1 MIGAN
6 ERSQQT
12 CSSKDEGHIRLIVGL
27 GNPGPEYQHTRH
39 NAGVWFVESL
49 AKMYNCTLKLEN
61 KFYGYTGRIT
71 IGEQDIRL
79 LIPTTFMNKS
89 GQAVAAMANFYRVPL
104 TSLLVAFDEL
114 DLPPGVAK
122 FKIGGSS
129 SQNGIRD
136 IVSSLANQKEFLR
149 LRIGIGHPG
158 DKNRVTG
165 HVLGKAPQKEQQQI
179 EDAIDEATRCL
190 EILIK
195 DDLKKAMN
203 RLHSFKAE

>member
-1 MIGAN
+1 MSDKQLARI
-6 ERSQQT
+6 S
-12 CSSKDEGHIRLIVGL
+12 LIVGL

-39 NAGVWFVESL
+39 NAGTWFVESL

-104 TSLLVAFDEL
+104 PGLLIAFDEL

-136 IVSSLANQKEFLR
+136 IVSSMANQKNFLR

-179 EDAIDEATRCL
+179 EDAIDEASRCL

-195 DDLKKAMN
+195 EDLKKAMN

>member
-1 MIGAN
+1 MTDKQLA
-6 ERSQQT
+6 
-12 CSSKDEGHIRLIVGL
+12 HISLIVGL

-39 NAGVWFVESL
+39 NAGSWFVESL
-49 AKMYNCTLKLEN
+49 AKIYNCSLKLEN

-71 IGEQDIRL
+71 IGGQDIRL

-104 TSLLVAFDEL
+104 SGLLVAFDEL

-129 SQNGIRD
+129 SQNGVRD
-136 IVSSLANQKEFLR
+136 IVSSMANQKDFLR
-149 LRIGIGHPG
+149 LRVGIGHPG

-190 EILIK
+190 EILFK

>member
-1 MIGAN
+1 MTDKQLARI
-6 ERSQQT
+6 S
-12 CSSKDEGHIRLIVGL
+12 LIVGL

-39 NAGVWFVESL
+39 NAGAWLVESL
-49 AKMYNCTLKLEN
+49 AKIYNCSLKPEN
-61 KFYGYTGRIT
+61 KFYGYTGRIS
-71 IGEQDIRL
+71 IGGQDIRL
-79 LIPTTFMNKS
+79 LIPATFMNKS

-104 TSLLVAFDEL
+104 SGLLVAFDEL

-129 SQNGIRD
+129 SQNGVRD
-136 IVSSLANQKEFLR
+136 IVSSMANQKDFLR
-149 LRIGIGHPG
+149 LRVGIGHPG

-165 HVLGKAPQKEQQQI
+165 HVLGKASQKEQQQI

-190 EILIK
+190 EILVK

>member
-1 MIGAN
+1 LTDKQLEPI
-6 ERSQQT
+6 S
-12 CSSKDEGHIRLIVGL
+12 LIVGL

-39 NAGVWFVESL
+39 NAGTWFVESL
-49 AKMYNCTLKLEN
+49 AKIHNCSLKLEN

-71 IGEQDIRL
+71 INGQDIRL

-89 GQAVAAMANFYRVPL
+89 GQSVAAMANFYRVPI
-104 TSLLVAFDEL
+104 SGLLVAFDEL

-136 IVSSLANQKEFLR
+136 IVSNMANQKDFLR

-179 EDAIDEATRCL
+179 EDVIDEATRCL
-190 EILIK
+190 EILVK

>member
-1 MIGAN
+1 MTDKQL
-6 ERSQQT
+6 ERIS
-12 CSSKDEGHIRLIVGL
+12 LIVGL

-114 DLPPGVAK
+114 DLPSGVAK

-136 IVSSLANQKEFLR
+136 IVSSMANQKDFLR

>member
-1 MIGAN
+1 
-6 ERSQQT
+6 
-12 CSSKDEGHIRLIVGL
+12 
-27 GNPGPEYQHTRH
+27 
-39 NAGVWFVESL
+39 
-49 AKMYNCTLKLEN
+49 
-61 KFYGYTGRIT
+61 
-71 IGEQDIRL
+71 
-79 LIPTTFMNKS
+79 MNKS

-104 TSLLVAFDEL
+104 ESLFIAFDEL

-129 SQNGIRD
+129 SQNGVRD
-136 IVSSLANQKEFLR
+136 IVSSLANQKDFLR
-149 LRIGIGHPG
+149 LRVGIGHPG

-179 EDAIDEATRCL
+179 EEAIDEATRCL
-190 EILIK
+190 EILVK

>member
-1 MIGAN
+1 MTDKQL
-6 ERSQQT
+6 ERTS
-12 CSSKDEGHIRLIVGL
+12 LIVGL

-39 NAGVWFVESL
+39 NAGTWFVESL
-49 AKMYNCTLKLEN
+49 AKIYNCSLKLEN
-61 KFYGYTGRIT
+61 KFYGYTGRIA
-71 IGEQDIRL
+71 INGQDIRL
-79 LIPTTFMNKS
+79 LIPTTFMNRS
-89 GQAVAAMANFYRVPL
+89 GQSVAAMANFYRVPI
-104 TSLLVAFDEL
+104 SGLLVAFDEL

-129 SQNGIRD
+129 SQNGVRD
-136 IVSSLANQKEFLR
+136 IVSNMANQKDFLR

-179 EDAIDEATRCL
+179 EDVIDEATRCL
-190 EILIK
+190 EILVK